1 MTIVGTVATLNRF
14 PVKSM
19 AGERPDA
26 VDLRWHGIA
35 GDRQYSLYRTDDRTR
50 FPWLSARDHSRLVL
64 YRAAFREPSDPKRSP
79 VDVITPEGAT
89 HELFAPALLAHLRKE
104 TGEELR
110 LLQMGRGLHDAMPVS
125 VATTSTHA
133 AIDAAHGAAVDPAR
147 FRTNIVID
155 SDEGE
160 NAWCGKR
167 LAIGEDGAQLLCS
180 HPIPRCALITIHP
193 TTAVRDP
200 SILRTVAQ
208 RFGNMIGAYCPVAA
222 QGTIRVGDAVRLI
235 QEV

>member
-1 MTIVGTVATLNRF
+1 MRIVGTVAAFNRF

-26 VDLRWHGIA
+26 VDLRWHGLA
-35 GDRQYSLYRTDDRTR
+35 GDRQYSLYRATDRTR

-64 YRAAFREPSDPKRSP
+64 YRAAFREPSDPKHSP
-79 VDVITPEGAT
+79 VDVVTPEGECHA
-89 HELFAPALLAHLRKE
+89 LFASTLLAQLCKE
-104 TGEELR
+104 TGEELG

-125 VATTSTHA
+125 MATTATHA

-155 SDEGE
+155 SDERE
-160 NAWCGKR
+160 SAWCGQR
-167 LAIGEDGAQLLCS
+167 LSIGEDGAQLLCS

-208 RFGNMIGAYCPVAA
+208 RFGNMVGAYCPVAA

-235 QEV
+235 RGG